1 MRKINRPILLLFSI
15 AGAVHSGNSIA
26 CKIETLIA
34 WKDHGIFVGV
44 YRQPAD
50 QGSDISASGYDP
62 QDDNFPRALTVDSKG
77 TVYFGDSI
85 KYRVLRVSKA
95 GKLLKTFILRRPTLK
110 APVSGY
116 VIGALAVDD
125 KDNLYVLNSV
135 QGIGEVYDPTGK
147 LIRVIPN
154 LGGKPDALYVG
165 GDGNVY
171 VFNGGLSGVHSQ
183 TAWLDI
189 SRVNG
194 YEPRWKSKL
203 LVNYSGLH
211 FDSDTNTVVRDDG
224 FVVAKC
230 KPRPLIAEWYTQTLV
245 DKNAV
250 ATVIASN
257 TFNILRV
264 VPEPEDLVRTK

>member
-1 MRKINRPILLLFSI
+1 MRTIHRLTPLLFTIVGI
-15 AGAVHSGNSIA
+15 AHSASSSA
-26 CKIETLIA
+26 CNIETLIT
-34 WKDHGIFVGV
+34 WKDHGISVGI

-50 QGSDISASGYDP
+50 PRSDMSASGYDP

-85 KYRVLRVSKA
+85 NYRVLRVSKT
-95 GKLLKTFILRRPTLK
+95 GKLLKTFVLRKPILK
-110 APVSGY
+110 APASGY

-135 QGIGEVYDPTGK
+135 EGIGEVYDPTGK

-154 LGGKPDALYVG
+154 IGGKPEALYVG
-165 GDGNVY
+165 RDGNVY

-183 TAWLDI
+183 TGWLDI

-194 YEPRWKSKL
+194 YESGWKSKL
-203 LVNYSGLH
+203 LVNYTGLH
-211 FDSDTNTVVRDDG
+211 FDWDTNAIGRDDG

-230 KPRPLIAEWYTQTLV
+230 KHRPLIAEWFTQTFV

-264 VPEPEDLVRTK
+264 IPEPEDFVRAK